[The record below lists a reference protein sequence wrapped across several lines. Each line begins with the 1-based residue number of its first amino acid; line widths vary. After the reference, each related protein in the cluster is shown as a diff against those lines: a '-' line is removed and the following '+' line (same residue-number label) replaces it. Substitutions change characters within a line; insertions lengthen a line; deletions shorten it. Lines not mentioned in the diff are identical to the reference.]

1 MLVRNPVLYH
11 PMNNLKDSILTA
23 DINFASNLSSFFRD
37 KVTLAAAATALSAS
51 SADNDSNSL
60 LLQGIQQ
67 RIMPLLQSPS
77 PRGKSCILM
86 ALAMALH
93 FGGYEFVRSANLAL
107 FTSSETGFTSPSAF
121 PLAMAC
127 ISPLSVLLLMA
138 YGQELEAHGP
148 RIALR
153 HTTLLSIVG
162 FALFGLLISAL
173 QHYPIMVPSFFGG
186 GGSPK
191 VSISKLVVGLAF
203 IFQNSYAHL
212 LYTQHWSFL
221 GSVMTPTEGSTWF
234 ASIAGL
240 SSLSSTMTGSLVSA
254 LVDKVG
260 LIGLMG
266 CNVVALVASLLCA
279 EQSYK
284 IAEGCG
290 FDPAQEIQQKTKDK
304 AAKKSKASQNQI
316 SKALDLF
323 RRVPTLGALFC
334 EVLSFQSLSTILNV
348 CFVSKLKSTIT
359 NDTERAAWTGKF
371 YSLVNGASAANQFV
385 ILPLFMKGIEPKYVW
400 RVMPFI
406 PLACSIFQ
414 VCQNDPSLYLLAFSF
429 FAAKTMDYSVR
440 NVVNEMVYVP
450 LDFESRYLGKEVIGV
465 FGNRFGKSGMSLI
478 LSGLSYIFGNF
489 GIQELSRLTTVASL
503 SWMTCSVW
511 LSNLIPK
518 REEAE
523 EAVGQRRAEQQQQ
536 QQKKKNKNE
545 QDDNTKKRR

>member
-1 MLVRNPVLYH
+1 MLVKNPILHH
-11 PMNNLKDSILTA
+11 PMNNLKGSFLTA

-37 KVTLAAAATALSAS
+37 KVTLAAAATAISAS
-51 SADNDSNSL
+51 SSDEQSSNNII
-60 LLQGIQQ
+60 LQGIQQ
-67 RIMPLLQSPS
+67 HIMPLLQSPS
-77 PRGKSCILM
+77 PRGQSCILM

-93 FGGYEFVRSANLAL
+93 FGGYEFARSSNLAL
-107 FTSSETGFTSPSAF
+107 FTSSETGFTSPAAF

-138 YGQELEAHGP
+138 YGHELEAHGP
-148 RIALR
+148 RVALR
-153 HTTLLSIVG
+153 YTTLLSIGG
-162 FALFGLLISAL
+162 FALFILFISAL
-173 QHYPIMVPSFFGG
+173 ERYPIMVPALFGG
-186 GGSPK
+186 GGHSK
-191 VSISKLVVGLAF
+191 LVSLSKLVVGFAF

-234 ASIAGL
+234 ATIAGL
-240 SSLSSTMTGSLVSA
+240 SSLSSTMTGSLVST

-266 CNVVALVASLLCA
+266 CNVIALVASLLCA
-279 EQSYK
+279 EKSYK
-284 IAEGCG
+284 IAEECG

-304 AAKKSKASQNQI
+304 AAKKSEASQNQI
-316 SKALDLF
+316 SKARDLF

-348 CFVSKLKSTIT
+348 CFVSKLKTTII

-371 YSLVNGASAANQFV
+371 YSLVNGVAAANQFV

-400 RVMPFI
+400 RAMPFI

-414 VCQNDPSLYLLAFSF
+414 VCQQDPSLYLLAFSF

-503 SWMTCSVW
+503 SWMACSVW

-536 QQKKKNKNE
+536 KKEDMKN
-545 QDDNTKKRR
+545 DNNKKRR